1 MRPTGIFYY
10 KKAWKGVQDKGVQL
24 RVIGPLFSLDC
35 VWKPIPFGTILVS
48 TGKYGSN
55 IGRRYRFIRFRRQ
68 IKTKRSRLI
77 WIDEWIK
84 RQDVFNPTLTV
95 RVTPEEKKQIGAKK
109 MRSAVAGLWRF
120 APTGKN
126 FIFGKRKV

>member
-1 MRPTGIFYY
+1 MRPTGEFSY

-35 VWKPIPFGTILVS
+35 VWKPIPFGTILIS

-84 RQDVFNPTLTV
+84 RQDVFNPALV
-95 RVTPEEKKQIGAKK
+95 ELVTPEVKKQIEAETR
-109 MRSAVAGLWRF
+109 RSTMASLQRF
-120 APTGKN
+120 
-126 FIFGKRKV
+126 